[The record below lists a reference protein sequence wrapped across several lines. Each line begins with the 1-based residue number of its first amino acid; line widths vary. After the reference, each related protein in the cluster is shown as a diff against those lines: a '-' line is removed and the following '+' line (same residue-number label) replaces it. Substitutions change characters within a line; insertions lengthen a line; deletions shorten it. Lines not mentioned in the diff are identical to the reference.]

1 MIVCFVC
8 ENLFVFWHNEQ
19 TETNK
24 PPGSI
29 QKFEEKPYFE
39 KKIIWMELIQW
50 KKKLKM
56 VVIEN
61 KDPHPKKNKNL
72 TTTNYKIPFFSVF
85 II

>member
-1 MIVCFVC
+1 MFDCLLVCWTMIVCFVC

-39 KKIIWMELIQW
+39 KENHLNGIDSMEKKVKNGCYW
-50 KKKLKM
+50 K
-56 VVIEN
+56 
-61 KDPHPKKNKNL
+61 
-72 TTTNYKIPFFSVF
+72 
-85 II
+85 